1 MSYLFKKKTTTKTT
15 FQPTPKILMNK
26 LYYAVLRQFMKTKK
40 CTCTNNIDTWMYN
53 VITVKMQ

>member
-26 LYYAVLRQFMKTKK
+26 LYYVLRQFMKTKK